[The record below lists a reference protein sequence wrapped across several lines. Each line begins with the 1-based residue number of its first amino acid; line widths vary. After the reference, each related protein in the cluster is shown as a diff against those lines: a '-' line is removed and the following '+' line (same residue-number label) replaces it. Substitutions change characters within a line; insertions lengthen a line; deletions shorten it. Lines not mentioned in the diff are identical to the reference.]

1 MIIAEI
7 GMNHLGNIS
16 SAEIMLMDLFKTEV
30 DGITFQ
36 VREKEYYTKKPEYKL
51 KDKDYIKL
59 SKQIKTSGKQFGIA
73 LADFDKV
80 DFFESIGVD
89 FYKVIPNDMTNSKLM
104 DKLLSL
110 NKKIIVSTGLSSD
123 HDIKTFMDQ
132 YKNNKNI
139 VLNHT
144 QLSYEI
150 NDCNL
155 SVISSLRQKYNCNVS
170 YGNHC
175 DNLNTLYMSLCYYPS
190 DILFYVK
197 NNNSHWPIE
206 YPDHNHAIDL
216 DEVEDITKNLKL
228 LSKAIGKGIKEK
240 MINKI
245 EKTNEK
251 SLYRNS

>member
-7 GMNHLGNIS
+7 GMNHLGVFS
-16 SAEIMLMDLFKTEV
+16 SAEIMLMDLFNTKV

-36 VREKEYYTKKPEYKL
+36 VREKEYYDRNPKYRLE
-51 KDKDYIKL
+51 DKDYIEL
-59 SKQIKTSGKQFGIA
+59 SKQIKNTNKKFGIA
-73 LADFDKV
+73 LADFQKI
-80 DFFESIGVD
+80 DFFESINVD
-89 FYKVIPNDMTNSKLM
+89 FYKVIRNDMANTKLM

-123 HDIKTFMDQ
+123 QDIKIFMNK

-144 QLSYEI
+144 QLSHEI

-155 SVISSLRQKYNCNVS
+155 KAITTLKEKYNCKVS

-175 DNLNTLYMSLCYYPS
+175 DNLNTLYMSLCYSPS

-197 NNNSHWPIE
+197 DGNSHWPVK
-206 YPDHNHAIDL
+206 YPDDEHAIALND
-216 DEVEDITKNLKL
+216 VQTVVNNLKIL
-228 LSKAIGKGIKEK
+228 KHAIGTGIKTK
-240 MINKI
+240 IKNKI
-245 EKTNEK
+245 
-251 SLYRNS
+251 